1 MQQKFITATVNMSF
15 KTCKPSRV
23 YNLTIL
29 FEETQETN
37 KTSTQSQIPSSRSIQ
52 TLANKQVLES
62 KTPW

>member
-1 MQQKFITATVNMSF
+1 MSF